1 MRDILIW
8 ITWTIWTSRN
18 QQIFESQSSSLMEV
32 ISRALS
38 NAQEWTRIQWDLH
51 TLQVIPTSTLQPPMT
66 SIPPDV
72 ILCNSD
78 AAWNPITK
86 AAGLGWIFITWDSQA
101 KHMHPVGSPSRS
113 SCGRCCSLTRHSL
126 WLQQNLA
133 SFRLP
138 WANQSH
144 RFDIKAEGSLWNSLG
159 RENPIILFQFRL
171 FFVCSKNP

>member
-18 QQIFESQSSSLMEV
+18 QRIFESRSSSLMEV

-78 AAWNPITK
+78 RAWVDLHNM
-86 AAGLGWIFITWDSQA
+86 GL
-101 KHMHPVGSPSRS
+101 PSATYAS
-113 SCGRCCSLTRHSL
+113 SR
-126 WLQQNLA
+126 
-133 SFRLP
+133 P
-138 WANQSH
+138 
-144 RFDIKAEGSLWNSLG
+144 
-159 RENPIILFQFRL
+159 
-171 FFVCSKNP
+171 SKQKLLR